1 MASQLGCSVHPC
13 PYPCPHPC
21 LHPRLSLPATEV
33 LPTARSEVE
42 QQLKPGWVFSINHL
56 FYKSVSHLMLICCE
70 RFRVQAG

>member
-42 QQLKPGWVFSINHL
+42 QQLKPGWVF
-56 FYKSVSHLMLICCE
+56 
-70 RFRVQAG
+70 Q